1 MGQEPVAMS
10 AREFDRLEVVRRILE
25 RSLTQRKA
33 AELMGLCDRQVRRL
47 VNAFEERG
55 PAGLASGKRGRPS
68 NRRLPAE
75 LKARA
80 IALVRERYAD
90 FGPKLAHEK
99 LEELHAVQVSRETL
113 RSWLREAGIWLP
125 QRERVLAAHQP
136 RHRRECSGE
145 LVQIDGSDHDW

>member
-33 AELMGLCDRQVRRL
+33 AELLGLCERQVRGL
-47 VNAFEERG
+47 VIAFEERG

-68 NRRLPAE
+68 NRQLPPE
-75 LKARA
+75 LKAKA
-80 IALVRERYAD
+80 IWLVRERYAD

-99 LEELHAVQVSRETL
+99 LLELHQVQISRETV
-113 RSWLREAGIWLP
+113 RRWLSEAGIW
-125 QRERVLAAHQP
+125 
-136 RHRRECSGE
+136 
-145 LVQIDGSDHDW
+145 